1 MVFAF
6 SILFSIP
13 NRRQARTA
21 CAVRMKQYVQYERM
35 WAVEVGVGVGV
46 GLESGGLTPVEI
58 CLDSIDEAASSFYD
72 YVLS

>member
-35 WAVEVGVGVGV
+35 WAVEVGVG
-46 GLESGGLTPVEI
+46 LESGGLTPVEI
-58 CLDSIDEAASSFYD
+58 CLDSIDEAASSFYN

>member
-35 WAVEVGVGVGV
+35 WAVEVG
-46 GLESGGLTPVEI
+46 LESGGLTPVEI